1 MCESRSRTTSWP
13 ARVWLTTET
22 TFPIVPE
29 ATKRPAS
36 LPSRSAAIASSR
48 LTVGSS
54 SQTSSPTSARAMA
67 SRISGV
73 GSVSV
78 SDRRSTMSCTWL
90 PLGSETNGR
99 PPAPLGEPVLDR
111 QAAEQLDRLVLLALV
126 EVHLGEQ
133 EERFRNHEGSRIVLE
148 HELEALARRARVAL
162 IEVVRRHPQLF
173 LGQPPPAH
181 VDLREGVR
189 EVAALRVFLDEL
201 SELVERLLREALILL
216 DRLELI
222 VVAHR
227 EPELCEVGDLMPWE
241 EGQEGLELTRR
252 LVEFPLSVVGLA
264 DEEPP
269 LRRVRRVRMSL
280 DDLSEVLSRFVVP
293 LVVQLGLAEL
303 VELFRRQDRRRR
315 GPEHTA
321 AARDEQQADQED
333 ARANRKVPWHRNW
346 PIHIAHSKGK
356 SRLSRAKPSGVR
368 YACLMKPELPL
379 AREGTR
385 AQIDQARAALQS
397 AIVGVKSAES
407 AVDESRARLEAR
419 QAATA
424 AMRADVAGAQT
435 THRQS
440 ARELERARSLL
451 KSDLVARRDFDQ
463 AESAYETAGSTV
475 EALQRRMAQTEREV
489 QQAEAE
495 LGARLHAVEQA
506 RQRVAEARAMVAL
519 AGSQIHQVA
528 IKDAEVSRAEAR
540 LREAQADLS
549 VAELQ
554 LGHTEVRAPLE
565 GVVSKRS
572 VEIGQVVQ
580 MGQPLL
586 ALVPLQDVWVVANF
600 KETQLARLKAGMK
613 ARVEVDGY
621 PDKTY
626 SGTLES
632 MSAGTGSRFS
642 LLPPENATDR
652 KSVV

>member
-1 MCESRSRTTSWP
+1 MCESRSRTTPWP
-13 ARVWLTTET
+13 AGVWPPTET
-22 TFPIVPE
+22 PFPIVPE

-36 LPSRSAAIASSR
+36 WPSRSAAIASSR

-111 QAAEQLDRLVLLALV
+111 QAAEHLDRLVLLALV

-148 HELEALARRARVAL
+148 HDLEALARRARVAL

-227 EPELCEVGDLMPWE
+227 EPELREVGDLMPWE

-264 DEEPP
+264 DEEPR

-346 PIHIAHSKGK
+346 PIHIAHSKGE

-368 YACLMKPELPL
+368 YACPMKRKL
-379 AREGTR
+379 
-385 AQIDQARAALQS
+385 
-397 AIVGVKSAES
+397 
-407 AVDESRARLEAR
+407 
-419 QAATA
+419 
-424 AMRADVAGAQT
+424 
-435 THRQS
+435 
-440 ARELERARSLL
+440 
-451 KSDLVARRDFDQ
+451 
-463 AESAYETAGSTV
+463 
-475 EALQRRMAQTEREV
+475 
-489 QQAEAE
+489 
-495 LGARLHAVEQA
+495 
-506 RQRVAEARAMVAL
+506 
-519 AGSQIHQVA
+519 
-528 IKDAEVSRAEAR
+528 
-540 LREAQADLS
+540 
-549 VAELQ
+549 
-554 LGHTEVRAPLE
+554 
-565 GVVSKRS
+565 
-572 VEIGQVVQ
+572 
-580 MGQPLL
+580 LL
-586 ALVPLQDVWVVANF
+586 A
-600 KETQLARLKAGMK
+600 
-613 ARVEVDGY
+613 
-621 PDKTY
+621 
-626 SGTLES
+626 
-632 MSAGTGSRFS
+632 
-642 LLPPENATDR
+642 
-652 KSVV
+652 